1 MDDISFKR
9 EQIKKAYPT
18 SKAWVNKV
26 RKMPEAQVIAIF
38 LKLKKENKI

>member
-18 SKAWVNKV
+18 SKSWASKV
-26 RKMPEAQVIAIF
+26 RKMPEAQVAAVF
-38 LKLKKENKI
+38 LKLKKENRI